1 MANTTADESVIIE
14 TSQDGSSFTVR
25 DNPDY
30 TTSPVSYTAD
40 PMSKGE
46 KLGLGMFAVAFISLV
61 GGLIVHDVKEGKRL
75 SAEAEKRQEE
85 MRRKREERQ
94 EWFDTQRREG
104 RTVVET
110 IDGEYMAI
118 PNEAYQSAE
127 IRKKAL

>member
-1 MANTTADESVIIE
+1 MEDNSVIIE
-14 TSQDGSSFTVR
+14 TAPDGKSFSVR

-30 TTSPVSYTAD
+30 TTPPVPYTAD

-46 KLGLGMFAVAFISLV
+46 KVGLGMFAVAFISLV

-75 SAEAEKRQEE
+75 AKESEERQAE
-85 MRRKREERQ
+85 MRAKRAERQ

-110 IDGEYMAI
+110 IDGEYLAI